1 MGKSSIYSPRIFF
14 LPPCYRIGKSFKSF
28 FLDMFHHCE
37 PNIYLVSHIP
47 GIPILSH
54 RTRSMTT
61 PWDPWVVSGRRL
73 TACGDWV
80 VGPRRF
86 CPTATWHR
94 NHRSRRWKLKWLW
107 VKTLHPKWY
116 TFCHSWYCWMVIPP
130 VHSQVLT
137 HPQMFFLVWLS
148 MEKVETWLRPTVE
161 TYLNKSLL
169 LAAFFQNLRTKFL
182 RGLYWTISALWL
194 KGSNIVSHVG
204 RLKHHLK

>member
-1 MGKSSIYSPRIFF
+1 MVYPISCCLVHTASWKIPDINGGFLNGKIIDLFTQDFF

-137 HPQMFFLVWLS
+137 HPQMFFWFDYQW
-148 MEKVETWLRPTVE
+148 KRLRHGWD
-161 TYLNKSLL
+161 
-169 LAAFFQNLRTKFL
+169 Q
-182 RGLYWTISALWL
+182 
-194 KGSNIVSHVG
+194 
-204 RLKHHLK
+204 RLKPI

>member
-1 MGKSSIYSPRIFF
+1 MFF
-14 LPPCYRIGKSFKSF
+14 GLVNHSNLF

-54 RTRSMTT
+54 RIRSMTT

-94 NHRSRRWKLKWLW
+94 NHRSLTAVENRNYISIYIIYRVILELMSRDPYLNGNMLKIEM
-107 VKTLHPKWY
+107 VMGQKSPSQMVHIA
-116 TFCHSWYCWMVIPP
+116 CHSWYWMVSPP
-130 VHSQVLT
+130 VHS
-137 HPQMFFLVWLS
+137 
-148 MEKVETWLRPTVE
+148 
-161 TYLNKSLL
+161 
-169 LAAFFQNLRTKFL
+169 
-182 RGLYWTISALWL
+182 
-194 KGSNIVSHVG
+194 
-204 RLKHHLK
+204 